1 MYIIDDH
8 KYMSTFI
15 SNIYVFSHVFLY
27 IMQDVYL
34 HIIDCIDYPDN
45 LLKFS
50 QIKFEFIVR
59 KDV

>member
-15 SNIYVFSHVFLY
+15 SIIYVFSHVFLY
-27 IMQDVYL
+27 IIQDVYL
-34 HIIDCIDYPDN
+34 HIINFIDYPDN

>member
-15 SNIYVFSHVFLY
+15 SIIYVFSHVFLY
-27 IMQDVYL
+27 ITQDVYL
-34 HIIDCIDYPDN
+34 HIKIFIDYPDN
-45 LLKFS
+45 LLKFR

-59 KDV
+59 KDL

>member
-15 SNIYVFSHVFLY
+15 SIIYVFSHVFLY

-34 HIIDCIDYPDN
+34 HIIDFIDSIPITYLN
-45 LLKFS
+45 LVK
-50 QIKFEFIVR
+50 
-59 KDV
+59 

>member
-15 SNIYVFSHVFLY
+15 SIIYVFSHVFLY
-27 IMQDVYL
+27 IIQDVYL
-34 HIIDCIDYPDN
+34 HIKIFIDYPDN

-59 KDV
+59 KDL

>member
-15 SNIYVFSHVFLY
+15 SIIYVFSHVFLY
-27 IMQDVYL
+27 IIQDVYL
-34 HIIDCIDYPDN
+34 HIKICIDYPDN

-59 KDV
+59 KDL